1 MYQQL
6 MDCLN
11 CAVRFHGTGGQ
22 CKNEANHIVLFAR
35 GTRDG
40 LPTECRRSAD
50 GVRVRNGMPSSP
62 RQPLNNARMRRQFIL
77 YIDADCDVPTT
88 NGLSELHCCSSPAGR
103 ETDCR
108 RSADGVRVR
117 NGMPSSPRQPLN
129 NARMRRQF
137 ILYINADCTNN

>member
-40 LPTECRRSAD
+40 LPTEC
-50 GVRVRNGMPSSP
+50 
-62 RQPLNNARMRRQFIL
+62 Q
-77 YIDADCDVPTT
+77 
-88 NGLSELHCCSSPAGR
+88 
-103 ETDCR
+103 

-137 ILYINADCTNN
+137 ILYINADCDVPTTNGSSELHCCSPPAGHEMDCRRTADSTHGYPAGSSWTVKYVTDVNSQSVRLTRLPSLHH